1 MQKRFLIWGVV
12 IVVGVLVVLGGLWA
26 WRQHSARA
34 YEERTRQE
42 VEQELYKEG
51 ELGHLP
57 GQVPS
62 SPPTRR

>member
-12 IVVGVLVVLGGLWA
+12 VIVGVLVVLGGLWA
-26 WRQHSARA
+26 WRQHSTRA

-42 VEQELYKEG
+42 VEQQLYKEG

-62 SPPTRR
+62 PPPTSR

>member
-1 MQKRFLIWGVV
+1 MRCVESAPKGARK
-12 IVVGVLVVLGGLWA
+12 GGLWA
-26 WRQHSARA
+26 WRQHSTHA

-57 GQVPS
+57 GQVPAQ
-62 SPPTRR
+62 PPTR